1 MTLPVDDRELES
13 LIELSRRSR
22 ARLERLHEVLTSPGH
37 YGAGATQAQV
47 VYAENKLRLLRLLDE
62 DGQPQNGPPVLF
74 IPAPVSRYFILDLMP
89 GRSFAGY
96 VAAAGFDVYIA
107 DFGVPTREDRFCDL
121 AYYVDGLIRRSV
133 RAIRRTSGAAE
144 VGIVGYCL
152 GGMLALLYSALNP
165 ASVSRLALLTT
176 MVDGDVEGG
185 IAWIAHRMGLAGE
198 SYEQPRLVSAIEV
211 KSWFEMLAPGSNSLI
226 GRVSNLWDRLDDSP
240 ERLRDVR
247 TMASWVDD
255 VVPAPGRLL
264 AEMHRQF
271 GPGRNGLMKGEATVG
286 SRKVDIGKV
295 SMPVLSVSAARDTI
309 SPPEGVD
316 AIRSIVPQAEIV
328 RLRGGH
334 VGIVA
339 GRAAAGLWPRVV
351 DFLGDGTGNG
361 DGNVNGTGTGTG
373 DGDGDGDGNA
383 NANANADANGSAN
396 AAPEQGDG

>member
-1 MTLPVDDRELES
+1 MTLAVDDRELES
-13 LIELSRRSR
+13 MIELSRRSR
-22 ARLERLHEVLTSPGH
+22 AKLERLHDVLTSPGH
-37 YGAGATQAQV
+37 YGAGATPAEV
-47 VYAENKLRLLRLLDE
+47 IYTENKLRLLRLVDAE
-62 DGQPQNGPPVLF
+62 GQPRSGPPVLF
-74 IPAPVSRYFILDLMP
+74 IPAPVSRYFVLDLMQ
-89 GRSFAGY
+89 GRSFAGH

-133 RAIRRTSGAAE
+133 RKICRTSGVPE
-144 VGIVGYCL
+144 VSVVGYCL

-165 ASVSRLALLTT
+165 DTVARLALLTT
-176 MVDGDVEGG
+176 TVDGDVEGG

-198 SYEQPRLVSAIEV
+198 SYEQPRLVPAIEV
-211 KSWFEMLAPGSNSLI
+211 KSWFEMLSPGSNSML
-226 GRVSNLWDRLDDSP
+226 GRVSDLWDRLDDPP

-264 AEMHRQF
+264 AEMYSQF
-271 GPGRNGLMKGEATVG
+271 GPGRNGLMKGEAAVG
-286 SRKVDIGKV
+286 SRKVDIGNV
-295 SMPVLSVSAARDTI
+295 TMPVLSVSAARDTI

-316 AIRSIVPQAEIV
+316 AISSIVPQAEIV

-351 DFLGDGTGNG
+351 DFLGKP
-361 DGNVNGTGTGTG
+361 
-373 DGDGDGDGNA
+373 
-383 NANANADANGSAN
+383 N
-396 AAPEQGDG
+396 AARERADD